1 MKRLK
6 LTRKQGTMKTNEVE
20 RAYEQYE
27 RKHTKTTKNNWF
39 ETLKKEWDVK

>member
-6 LTRKQGTMKTNEVE
+6 LSRKVGTMKTNEVE
-20 RAYEQYE
+20 RAYNQYE

-39 ETLKKEWDVK
+39 TVLRKEWDVK